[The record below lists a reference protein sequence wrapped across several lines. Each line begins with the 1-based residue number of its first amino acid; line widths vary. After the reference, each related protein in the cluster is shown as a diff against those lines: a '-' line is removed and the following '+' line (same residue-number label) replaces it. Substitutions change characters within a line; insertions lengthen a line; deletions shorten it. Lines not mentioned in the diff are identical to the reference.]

1 MYKKIVKTKGEKKM
15 KKVIMFIIVVMLSI
29 NVSSCSKDDKNN
41 IIAPEN
47 TELKSVN
54 CTLIF
59 FYDKEVKANYY
70 MQSFKGE
77 GLNPYHFV
85 NDSCLGYY
93 DITGTRTLTKYDSLK
108 LFSENTDIYKFVI
121 AYCSDKIDTVYFGK
135 NEKFEYVTYT
145 DMEMCK

>member
-1 MYKKIVKTKGEKKM
+1 M
-15 KKVIMFIIVVMLSI
+15 KKVIMFIIVVMLLI
-29 NVSSCSKDDKNN
+29 NVSSCSKDITGVENN
-41 IIAPEN
+41 KE
-47 TELKSVN
+47 ELKSVN

-93 DITGTRTLTKYDSLK
+93 DITETRTLTKYDSLK

-135 NEKFEYVTYT
+135 NEKFEYVTHT
-145 DMEMCK
+145 DMENVQIDN

>member
-15 KKVIMFIIVVMLSI
+15 KKVIMFIIVVMLLI
-29 NVSSCSKDDKNN
+29 NVSSCSKDITGVENN
-41 IIAPEN
+41 KE
-47 TELKSVN
+47 ELKSVN

-59 FYDKEVKANYY
+59 FYNKETKSNYY

-93 DITGTRTLTKYDSLK
+93 DITETRTLTKYDSLK

-135 NEKFEYVTYT
+135 NEKFEYVTHT
-145 DMEMCK
+145 DMEMTNR